1 MQVHE
6 FHPAN
11 KRSDID
17 AVESAVL
24 SNLDACQYP
33 EPSKF
38 AVRLA
43 LEEALVNAFQHGHR
57 GLPPDTTV
65 TVRFSVTADEVSID
79 VTDQGPGFDP
89 SSVPDPTDDA
99 NLELPSGRGLM
110 LMRAYMSSVAHD
122 QSGRRVRM
130 IYKRPQA

>member
-24 SNLDACQYP
+24 SNLDACRYP